1 MPTSASFPLL
11 SRKTENSRLRCQR
24 SQTLACILA
33 ACISFLLTC
42 SNNTAYSAEK
52 KNPNIIFIMADDL
65 GYGDLGCYGQQKI
78 KTPRIDQMAAE
89 GMKFTQM
96 YAGSTVCAP
105 SRCVLMTGLHMGH
118 TRVRGNT
125 WVKQNQSLRPE
136 DVTVAEVLKQAGYKT
151 ALTGKWG
158 IGEVGTQGVPNLQG
172 FDYFYGYLNQHNAHN
187 YYPEFLWR
195 NGETVRLRNI
205 VDPSTIS
212 KGPTGKDSLGGVATK
227 KVDYSHDLIMQE
239 ALNFIDQ
246 SANAPF
252 FLYVALTIPHANN
265 EAGRKVGDGQE
276 VPDYGM
282 YKDKDWKK
290 QNKGQAAMITRMDAG
305 VGEILDRLKK
315 LNINQNTLVIFTS
328 DNGHHREGGNDPDF
342 FDANG
347 PLRGMKRDL
356 YEGGIR
362 VPFIAY
368 WPGTTPAGTVS
379 DHIGYF
385 GDLMA
390 TAADLAH
397 VACPP
402 GLDSVSIAPT
412 LTGKPDQQKQHG
424 FLYWEFYEQ
433 GSKQAARWGNWKAV
447 RMPMLTGETELY
459 NLDQDLGEGT
469 NLAGQHPDIV
479 KKMEAM
485 MQDAHTP
492 DPLWKPGGKRPKK
505 SSAPGDGKPRF

>member
-1 MPTSASFPLL
+1 LTVKAHKLLFRCNRYQTIAFLL
-11 SRKTENSRLRCQR
+11 SLCV
-24 SQTLACILA
+24 
-33 ACISFLLTC
+33 SFLFVC
-42 SNNTAYSAEK
+42 SNKAVFSAEK
-52 KNPNIIFIMADDL
+52 KSPNIIFILADDL

-118 TRVRGNT
+118 CRVRGNT
-125 WVKQNQSLRPE
+125 WVKQNQSLKPE

-158 IGEVGTQGVPNLQG
+158 IGEAGTQGVPNLQG

-195 NGETVRLRNI
+195 NGEKVKLRNI

-227 KVDYSHDLIMQE
+227 KVDYSHDLVMQE
-239 ALNFIDQ
+239 ALDFIDR
-246 SANAPF
+246 SAKQPF

-276 VPDYGM
+276 VPDYGI

-290 QNKGQAAMITRMDAG
+290 QNKGQAAMITRMDSG
-305 VGEILDRLKK
+305 VGQILDRLKELK
-315 LNINQNTLVIFTS
+315 IDKNTLVIFTS
-328 DNGHHREGGNDPDF
+328 DNGHHREGGNDPEF

-362 VPFIAY
+362 VPFIAR
-368 WPGTTPAGTVS
+368 WPETTPAGTVS

-390 TAADLAH
+390 TAANLAH
-397 VACPP
+397 VPCPT

-412 LTGKPDQQKQHG
+412 LTGKPDQQQQHG
-424 FLYWEFYEQ
+424 LLYWEFYEQ
-433 GSKQAARWGNWKAV
+433 GSKQAARWGKWKAV

-469 NLAGQHPDIV
+469 NLADQHPDIV
-479 KKMEAM
+479 KKMEVM

-492 DPLWKPGGKRPKK
+492 DPLWKSGGKRPKK
-505 SSAPGDGKPRF
+505 KSAPGDGKPRF